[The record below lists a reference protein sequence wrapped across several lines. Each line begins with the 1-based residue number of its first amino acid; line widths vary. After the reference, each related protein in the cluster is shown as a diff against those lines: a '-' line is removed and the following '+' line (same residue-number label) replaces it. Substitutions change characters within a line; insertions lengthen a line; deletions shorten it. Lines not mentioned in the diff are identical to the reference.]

1 MGIDRTV
8 AADAWTEPRLGRL
21 CEVAAA
27 AISPGD
33 CRLLGLILSAEREH
47 ILLRHER
54 VQFADYLIA

>member
-33 CRLLGLILSAEREH
+33 CRLLGLTYHANRGHS
-47 ILLRHER
+47 LLRHER
-54 VQFADYLIA
+54 V